1 MPGCYN
7 GCSFSYG
14 VGMRITFIGGGIM
27 AEAIIN
33 GVLDKNL
40 ARPIDI
46 AVVELIE
53 TRRSHLT
60 QRYGVE
66 SVADVQS
73 LRSGSADIVVLAV
86 KPQDLP
92 MAMAGIKGKLTSV
105 QAVLSIVAGARIN
118 TITSGINHQAVI
130 RVMPNTPA
138 QIGLAASVWTATQA
152 VVPERLEDAKNLIE
166 AIGEE
171 IYVTDEKYVDM
182 ATGLSG
188 SGPAYVFMFIES
200 LTDAG
205 VHVGLTRDMAA
216 KLAVQTV
223 FGSAQLVRQSGL
235 HPAELRN
242 MVTSPGGTTAEGT
255 LVLEGAGFRTSVIE
269 AVTAAYEK
277 TLLLGEEE

>member
-27 AEAIIN
+27 AEAILN
-33 GVLDKNL
+33 GVLAKNL
-40 ARPIDI
+40 ATPTDI

-53 TRRSHLT
+53 TRRAHLT
-60 QRYGVE
+60 QRYSIVTTN
-66 SVADVQS
+66 DFQS
-73 LRSGSADIVVLAV
+73 ITATGDIVVLAV
-86 KPQDLP
+86 KPQDLSK
-92 MAMAGIKGKLTSV
+92 AMVGIKGRLTSA
-105 QAVLSIVAGARIN
+105 QAVLSIVAGVKIKN
-118 TITSGINHQAVI
+118 ITSGLAHEAVI

-152 VVPERLEDAKNLIE
+152 VVPQRLEDARNLIE
-166 AIGEE
+166 SIGEE
-171 IYVTDEKYVDM
+171 VYVTDEKYVDM

-205 VHVGLTRDMAA
+205 VHVGLTRDMSA

-223 FGSAQLVRQSGL
+223 LGSAQLVRQSGL

-277 TLLLGEEE
+277 ALLLGEEE

>member
-1 MPGCYN
+1 
-7 GCSFSYG
+7 
-14 VGMRITFIGGGIM
+14 MRITFIGGGIM
-27 AEAIIN
+27 AEAILN
-33 GVLDKNL
+33 GVLAKNL
-40 ARPIDI
+40 ATPTDI

-53 TRRSHLT
+53 IRRAHLT
-60 QRYGVE
+60 QRYSIVTTN
-66 SVADVQS
+66 DFQS
-73 LRSGSADIVVLAV
+73 ITATGDIVVLAV
-86 KPQDLP
+86 KPQDLSK
-92 MAMAGIKGKLTSV
+92 AMVDIKGQLTSA
-105 QAVLSIVAGARIN
+105 QAVLSIVAGVKIK
-118 TITSGINHQAVI
+118 TITSGLAHEAVI

-152 VVPERLEDAKNLIE
+152 VAPQRLEDARNLIQS
-166 AIGEE
+166 IGEE
-171 IYVTDEKYVDM
+171 VYVTDEKYVDM

-205 VHVGLTRDMAA
+205 VHVGLTRDMSA

-223 FGSAQLVRQSGL
+223 LGSAQLVRQSGL

-255 LVLEGAGFRTSVIE
+255 LVLEGAGFRTSIIE

-277 TLLLGEEE
+277 ALLLGEEE

>member
-1 MPGCYN
+1 
-7 GCSFSYG
+7 
-14 VGMRITFIGGGIM
+14 MRITFIGGGIM

-33 GVLDKNL
+33 GVLDKHL
-40 ARPIDI
+40 TTPVDI
-46 AVVELIE
+46 AVVELLE
-53 TRRSHLT
+53 TRRAYLAR
-60 QRYGVE
+60 QYNVE
-66 SVADVQS
+66 TALDVQS
-73 LRSGSADIVVLAV
+73 ITSGTGDIVILAV

-92 MAMAGIKGKLTSV
+92 KAMATIKGTLTSTQV
-105 QAVLSIVAGARIN
+105 VLSIVAGVRIA
-118 TITSGINHQAVI
+118 TIMSGLTHEAVI

-138 QIGLAASVWTATQA
+138 QIGYAASVWTASPT
-152 VVPERLEDAKNLIE
+152 VMSERLEEARNLIQ

-171 IYVTDEKYVDM
+171 VYVSDEKYVDM

-200 LTDAG
+200 LIDAG
-205 VHVGLTRDMAA
+205 VHVGLTRNIAA

-223 FGSAQLVRQSGL
+223 LGSAQLVRTSGL

-255 LVLEGAGFRTSVIE
+255 LVLEGGGFRTNIIE

-277 TLLLGEEE
+277 ALLLGEEE